1 MLPYRY
7 WLQIEDEQG
16 SSIVGLL
23 VGLSTQPCRKS
34 TNQLRDYVLKLS
46 RIRKNGKKTY

>member
-1 MLPYRY
+1 VKAKGSEKEKDGKQEVMLPYRY

-34 TNQLRDYVLKLS
+34 TNQL
-46 RIRKNGKKTY
+46 